1 MEFKVL
7 YTSGDDVYIVQKDK
21 AFYLVNLE
29 VDVPPIKKDL
39 VESFV
44 KFGYFTAVGQID
56 SVKLSQIENKL
67 SSNL

>member
-21 AFYLVNLE
+21 AFYLVNLD
-29 VDVPPIKKDL
+29 VDTPPIKKDL

-44 KFGYFTAVGQID
+44 KFGYFTAVD
-56 SVKLSQIENKL
+56 KLDAATLKRIETRLN
-67 SSNL
+67 SSS

>member
-29 VDVPPIKKDL
+29 VETPPIKKEVL
-39 VESFV
+39 ESLI
-44 KFGYFTAVGQID
+44 KFGYFTAVD
-56 SVKLSQIENKL
+56 KLDDEKLSQIEAKL
-67 SSNL
+67 K